1 MGKRIKYLVI
11 HCTAT
16 PEGRPVYPDD
26 IERWHTDPCE
36 LPGGKFRYKGKTYN
50 SVQELPL
57 EVQPA
62 HRRGRGWKQIGY
74 RDIILLTMG
83 LLINM
88 VRHNDDDIVDP
99 WEITNGVAGINDVS
113 AHVVYVGGCDK
124 DMNPKDTRTR
134 EQKETLKQ
142 YVRAFI
148 ARHPHIKVA
157 GHNQFAAKDC
167 PSFDVPAWLRDIGVA
182 EENIYQP

>member
-1 MGKRIKYLVI
+1 MAKRIKYLVI

-26 IERWHTDPCE
+26 IIRWHTDPIE
-36 LPGGKFRYKGKTYN
+36 LPSGDFRYMGKVYGR
-50 SVQELPL
+50 VEQLPV
-57 EVQPA
+57 EVQPSR
-62 HRRGRGWKQIGY
+62 RRGRGWKQIGY
-74 RDIILLTMG
+74 RDMILLAQG
-83 LLINM
+83 LVINM

-113 AHVVYVGGCDK
+113 AHVVYVGGYDK
-124 DMNPKDTRTR
+124 NMKPKDTRTR
-134 EQKETLKQ
+134 EQTESLKQ

-157 GHNQFAAKDC
+157 GHNQFDNKAC
-167 PSFDVPAWLRDIGVA
+167 PSFDVPSWLREIGVA
-182 EENIYQP
+182 EENIYEP